1 MATAPLTIAQAADL
15 VDKSIQN
22 IWPKTSTPTE
32 QYKKYFNFRTT
43 TDLYEKDGGLSGL
56 GESNFTDENAVITM
70 DVPIQTNHQTYT
82 QEMLSKAI
90 SFSYKMWM
98 FGIEKRSLQ
107 TVATELKKADARV
120 RERLCAERLTN
131 GFESLTYTHYNSN
144 GTSRVIAIAGG
155 DGLGFID
162 DDHTRED
169 GGTNMNNYVYDGR
182 SCIYAFA

>member
-1 MATAPLTIAQAADL
+1 
-15 VDKSIQN
+15 
-22 IWPKTSTPTE
+22 
-32 QYKKYFNFRTT
+32 
-43 TDLYEKDGGLSGL
+43 
-56 GESNFTDENAVITM
+56 
-70 DVPIQTNHQTYT
+70 
-82 QEMLSKAI
+82 
-90 SFSYKMWM
+90 M

-144 GTSRVIAIAGG
+144 GTSRVISIAGG